1 MDIGK
6 LKSVRTIRE
15 FFELKDG
22 TEIKEGT
29 RSFLEA
35 MTEVRIDLGCD
46 IVTVGHDS
54 EDGMYIILSGT
65 EDVYSAENTLINTL
79 SEGDFIGELGLINE
93 DCRKATVP
101 TTSFA
106 IRMKSPCL

>member
-35 MTEVRIDLGCD
+35 MTEVRIDPGCD

-65 EDVYSAENTLINTL
+65 ADVYSAENTLINTL
-79 SEGDFIGELGLINE
+79 SECDFIGE
-93 DCRKATVP
+93 
-101 TTSFA
+101 
-106 IRMKSPCL
+106 M

>member
-1 MDIGK
+1 MD
-6 LKSVRTIRE
+6 VM
-15 FFELKDG
+15 
-22 TEIKEGT
+22 

-35 MTEVRIDLGCD
+35 MTEVRIDLDCD

-65 EDVYSAENTLINTL
+65 ADVYSAENTLINTL

>member
-35 MTEVRIDLGCD
+35 MTEVRIARA
-46 IVTVGHDS
+46 VT
-54 EDGMYIILSGT
+54 L
-65 EDVYSAENTLINTL
+65 L
-79 SEGDFIGELGLINE
+79 
-93 DCRKATVP
+93 P
-101 TTSFA
+101 
-106 IRMKSPCL
+106 